1 MSVILPSPTIGI
13 CFSPGIIATILT
25 SRPYFESNSLIL
37 RLLRVQMLLIFICIS
52 GRKEAV
58 DVKADFDVL
67 VHYMDHENKFNL
79 HKVITEGHNKGLD
92 VKK

>member
-25 SRPYFESNSLIL
+25 SKPYFDQSIL
-37 RLLRVQMLLIFICIS
+37 RLLRVQMLLSFICIS